1 MAHPYRGHEPTPDD
15 KPAPEP
21 HNDQDIDTAGTET
34 DSDQPGDEDADD
46 IVGPTGEE
54 MPKESH
60 DRVKTPKRKT
70 SKRKTH

>member
-1 MAHPYRGHEPTPDD
+1 MAHPHRGPTPDN

-21 HNDQDIDTAGTET
+21 HNDQDIDTAGTEA

-54 MPKESH
+54 MPKASH
-60 DRVKTPKRKT
+60 DGVKTPKRK
-70 SKRKTH
+70 KRKTH